1 MADSI
6 EVAVATRRW
15 AAQEVAELSLD
26 KLPLDVKDLTSV
38 DGRRARGIE
47 VVILKM
53 IFIRKFGRHFS

>member
-6 EVAVATRRW
+6 EVAVANEKV
-15 AAQEVAELSLD
+15 AAQEVAELSTG

-38 DGRRARGIE
+38 DGRHARGIE
-47 VVILKM
+47 VAILKM